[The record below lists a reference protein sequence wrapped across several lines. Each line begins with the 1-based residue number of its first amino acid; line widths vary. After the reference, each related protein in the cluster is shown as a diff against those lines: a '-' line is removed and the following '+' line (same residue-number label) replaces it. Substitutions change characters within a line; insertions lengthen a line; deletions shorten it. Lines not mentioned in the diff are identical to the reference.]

1 MLGELNFSILHTPGH
16 SPDSI
21 CWYLPDEQVLFSGDT
36 LFKGS
41 VGRTDLTAGDSR
53 QLMASLTR
61 LSGLPD
67 QVRVYPG
74 HGPATSVGQEKRS
87 NFFLRKPGNVL

>member
-1 MLGELNFSILHTPGH
+1 
-16 SPDSI
+16 
-21 CWYLPDEQVLFSGDT
+21 
-36 LFKGS
+36 
-41 VGRTDLTAGDSR
+41 
-53 QLMASLTR
+53 MASLTR